1 MSKGRRKAS
10 ISDVA
15 NHLGVSKSTV
25 SRALNDYQDIS
36 KSTRQRI
43 QHAAE
48 SLGYRPSSHARKL
61 KRARAETIGFV
72 TSIKDS
78 RASDP
83 FLATFLDSL
92 SRTLEIEN
100 HDLLLANAL
109 DPEHSVEVFERLLT
123 EHKVDGFIVARTEVT
138 DPRIQY
144 LLEHNIPFVAHG
156 RTAEHNDY
164 AWWDT
169 DNEQVFI
176 EAVQHVVSLGHQR
189 VGLLGG
195 MAHLNY
201 AFQRRQGYRVGLQ
214 QCGIEFDPLL
224 ECEVEPEESAGMD
237 ATFEMM
243 SQRNPPTAL
252 LATTDSVA
260 IGAIAAI
267 HSLGLQVGTD
277 VSVIGYDGIS
287 VGAYIDPSLTT
298 YSQSIRESGSQ
309 VATMMMEVIN
319 GAEPGSLQHL
329 ESAVLIRRNS
339 DGPPTVSSAELA
351 KKIVMTQQPERRISY
366 V

>member
-15 NHLGVSKSTV
+15 SHLGVSKSTV

-43 QHAAE
+43 QSAAE

-72 TSIKDS
+72 TSVKDS

-92 SRTLEIEN
+92 SRTLEVDN
-100 HDLLLANAL
+100 HDLLLANAS

-123 EHKVDGFIVARTEVT
+123 EHKVDGFIVARTEVE
-138 DPRIQY
+138 DPRIRY

-156 RTAEHNDY
+156 RTADCSDY
-164 AWWDT
+164 AWWDI
-169 DNEQVFI
+169 DNEQVFCD
-176 EAVQHVVSLGHQR
+176 AVQHVVSLGHR
-189 VGLLGG
+189 RIGLLGG

-201 AFQRRQGYRVGLQ
+201 AFQRRQGYRRGLTE
-214 QCGIEFDPLL
+214 CDIEFDASL
-224 ECEVEPEESAGMD
+224 ESEVEPEELAGME
-237 ATFEMM
+237 ATLEMM
-243 SQRNPPTAL
+243 SASSPPTAL

-267 HSLGLQVGTD
+267 HSLGLSVGTD

-287 VGAYIDPSLTT
+287 VGAYIDPPLTT
-298 YSQSIRESGSQ
+298 FSQSIRESGSQ
-309 VATMMMEVIN
+309 VANMMIEIIN
-319 GAEPGSLQHL
+319 GSDPGSLQHL
-329 ESAVLIRRNS
+329 ESAVLIRRHS

-351 KKIVMTQQPERRISY
+351 NKIVMTKQPVRRISY

>member
-43 QHAAE
+43 QDAAE

-61 KRARAETIGFV
+61 KRARAETVGFV

-78 RASDP
+78 GASGP

-92 SRTLEIEN
+92 SRTLESNN
-100 HDLLLANAL
+100 HDLLLANAS
-109 DPEHSVEVFERLLT
+109 DPEHSVEVFERLLA
-123 EHKVDGFIVARTEVT
+123 EHKVDGFIVARTEVQ

-156 RTAEHNDY
+156 RTADCGDY
-164 AWWDT
+164 AWWDI

-176 EAVQHVVSLGHQR
+176 EAVRHVASLGHR
-189 VGLLGG
+189 RIGLLGG
-195 MAHLNY
+195 RSHLNY
-201 AFQRRQGYRVGLQ
+201 AFQRRQGYRRGLEE
-214 QCGIEFDPLL
+214 CGIEFDPSL
-224 ECEVEPEESAGMD
+224 ECEVEPRESAGMD
-237 ATFEMM
+237 ATFEIM
-243 SQRNPPTAL
+243 SIASPPTAV

-287 VGAYIDPSLTT
+287 VGAFIDPPLTT
-298 YSQSIRESGSQ
+298 FSQSIRESGSQ
-309 VATMMMEVIN
+309 VASMMIEIIN
-319 GAEPGSLQHL
+319 GADPGPLQHL

-351 KKIVMTQQPERRISY
+351 KKIHMTQQPERRISY